1 MQSVCL
7 SSLLFL
13 ATEEVVT
20 KSIQQTLD
28 KEIQKI
34 KNDIVK
40 GTGIPAWGLVAILIG
55 NKACAFRKGD
65 FSINQ

>member
-20 KSIQQTLD
+20 KSVQTFE

-55 NKACAFRKGD
+55 NKAYAFREGD
-65 FSINQ
+65 F